1 MRTTMEVTETER
13 KTEQI
18 LNDLTAGERTVCP
31 LPHDGYLFLEHD
43 VPSLLIYRKA
53 SNDKA
58 TLRLAR
64 SGASY
69 LIIGEEN
76 FSYFQ
81 EFISKLTE
89 KMAAKFGS
97 FILVEIFS
105 GETNSNEFV
114 IRGPSHKLP
123 VSLDVLKDELCKIP
137 SRKYNVKLTARI
149 EQTKQRQLEEVT
161 PLFSIDDIKAKG
173 GTLIGLE
180 VPPVYRDANDDVY
193 PVYFRKFRDNFIQAI
208 QKAIFEF
215 VRVQTTSKLAS
226 YNALG
231 KRDIHR
237 EVFKIDKQLTE
248 IQSSYQFLLLVA
260 PVNIQ
265 ALRERF
271 FETNFEEINNYHYR
285 LLPVDPD
292 LLKRKLY
299 NLRIDEI
306 DDPALSYLF
315 DEKREEIDHQLT
327 MLKERGSKNFF
338 YSSVRLYKGL
348 EKNVLTEAKLILQ
361 NISEDHTQEEREL
374 IDATAFSK
382 LAEEEFEYFKK
393 QAPDYKGK
401 IHIRDD
407 VNIMMV
413 SQGELYLPSDYK
425 LTKNGAA
432 ALLQHE
438 IGTHALT
445 YYNGSQQSLSQMA
458 AGFADYDALQEGI
471 AVLSEYLIGG
481 LSGNRLR
488 ILAGRV
494 VAGDALLDGADFKQV
509 FNLLYSEY
517 GFSKEHAFNIT
528 SRMFQGG
535 GFLKDIIY
543 LKGLV
548 ELRDYLVDDGEL
560 EPLLA
565 GKFALKHV
573 DVIND
578 LTQRK
583 LLIPPKLKPR
593 YLEQKDFTQ
602 KIDKLKQ
609 GLALSKMI

>member
-1 MRTTMEVTETER
+1 MEVSETSK

-18 LNDLTAGERTVCP
+18 LNDLTPGERTVCP

-43 VPSLLIYRKA
+43 VPSLLIYRKKPD
-53 SNDKA
+53 DKA

-76 FSYFQ
+76 FDFFQ

-89 KMAAKFGS
+89 KMASKFGS
-97 FILVEIFS
+97 FILLEIFS
-105 GETNSNEFV
+105 GNTNSTEFV

-137 SRKYNVKLTARI
+137 SRKYNVQLTARI

-161 PLFSIDDIKAKG
+161 PLFSIEDIKAKG

-180 VPPVYRDANDDVY
+180 VPPVYRDVHDNVY
-193 PVYFRKFRDNFIQAI
+193 PVYFRKFRDNFVEAI

-215 VRVQTTSKLAS
+215 VRVQTTSKLA
-226 YNALG
+226 NFHALG
-231 KRDIHR
+231 KRDIHS

-248 IQSSYQFLLLVA
+248 IESSYQFLLLVA

-271 FETNFEEINNYHYR
+271 FETNFEEINTYHYR

-327 MLKERGSKNFF
+327 MLKERDSKNFF

-361 NISEDHTQEEREL
+361 NISEDHTQEDRLL
-374 IDATAFSK
+374 IDANAFAK
-382 LAEEEFEYFKK
+382 LAKEEFNYFKK
-393 QAPDYKGK
+393 QAPDYQGK
-401 IHIRDD
+401 VHIRDD
-407 VNIMMV
+407 VNIIMV
-413 SQGELYLPSDYK
+413 SRGELYLPSDYK
-425 LTKNGAA
+425 MTQNGAN

-494 VAGDALLDGADFKQV
+494 IAGNALLNGAHFKQV
-509 FNLLYSEY
+509 FNLLHREY
-517 GFSKEHAFNIT
+517 GFSKEPAFNIT

-548 ELRDYLVDDGEL
+548 ELRDYLVDGGEL

-573 DVIND
+573 DVIKD
-578 LTQRK
+578 LTDRG
-583 LLIPPKLKPR
+583 LLTPPKLKPR
-593 YLEQKDFTQ
+593 YIEQKDFKQ